1 MRSIKEILEYTHRL
15 KDNKNSNIETCKQNI
30 NNTKEQI
37 KELENLI
44 DVAEIEVD
52 IEKFNNGKVELQNQK
67 NALDLYSNQYERL
80 MNEASLN
87 KEEAQEILD
96 EFNNL
101 IEKEDKKLNQEALQY
116 IKVLKELAEKSNK
129 LFIDQDEVR
138 SILQDMSKTVLKNS
152 YSNSDNISYVYN
164 KIKDTKL
171 AEQAGQKKDVDF
183 LTKLLNRK

>member
-1 MRSIKEILEYTHRL
+1 MKSIKEILEYTHRL
-15 KDNKNSNIETCKQNI
+15 KDNKNNNIETCKQNI

-37 KELENLI
+37 KEFENLI

-67 NALDLYSNQYERL
+67 NALVLYSNQYDRL

-101 IEKEDKKLNQEALQY
+101 IEKEDKN
-116 IKVLKELAEKSNK
+116 
-129 LFIDQDEVR
+129 
-138 SILQDMSKTVLKNS
+138 
-152 YSNSDNISYVYN
+152 
-164 KIKDTKL
+164 
-171 AEQAGQKKDVDF
+171 
-183 LTKLLNRK
+183 

>member
-1 MRSIKEILEYTHRL
+1 MKSIKEILEYTHRL
-15 KDNKNSNIETCKQNI
+15 KDNKNNNIETCKQNI
-30 NNTKEQI
+30 NNTKERI

-67 NALDLYSNQYERL
+67 NALVLYSNQYDRL

-116 IKVLKELAEKSNK
+116 IKALKELAEKSNK

-152 YSNSDNISYVYN
+152 YSNPDNISYVYN

-183 LTKLLNRK
+183 LTKLLTRK

>member
-1 MRSIKEILEYTHRL
+1 MKSIKEILEYTHRL
-15 KDNKNSNIETCKQNI
+15 KDNKNNNIETCKQNI

-67 NALDLYSNQYERL
+67 NALVLYSNQYDRL

-116 IKVLKELAEKSNK
+116 IKALKELAEKSNK

-152 YSNSDNISYVYN
+152 YSNSDNISHVYN

-183 LTKLLNRK
+183 LTKLLTRK

>member
-1 MRSIKEILEYTHRL
+1 
-15 KDNKNSNIETCKQNI
+15 
-30 NNTKEQI
+30 
-37 KELENLI
+37 
-44 DVAEIEVD
+44 
-52 IEKFNNGKVELQNQK
+52 
-67 NALDLYSNQYERL
+67 
-80 MNEASLN
+80 N

-101 IEKEDKKLNQEALQY
+101 IEKEDKKLNQDALQY
-116 IKVLKELAEKSNK
+116 IKALKELAEKSNK

-152 YSNSDNISYVYN
+152 YSNPDNISYVYN

-183 LTKLLNRK
+183 LTKLLTRK

>member
-1 MRSIKEILEYTHRL
+1 MKSIKEILEYTHRL
-15 KDNKNSNIETCKQNI
+15 KDNKNNNIETCKQNI

-44 DVAEIEVD
+44 DVAEIEVN

-67 NALDLYSNQYERL
+67 NALDLYSNQYDRL

-116 IKVLKELAEKSNK
+116 IKALKELAEKSGVSRTVISQLENGK
-129 LFIDQDEVR
+129 RDIVTSDTMKNIAEALGEPIGEIFLF
-138 SILQDMSKTVLKNS
+138 
-152 YSNSDNISYVYN
+152 
-164 KIKDTKL
+164 
-171 AEQAGQKKDVDF
+171 
-183 LTKLLNRK
+183 